1 MASVYLQEKQIANLY
16 IQLTDF
22 ERKLIPSPK
31 KKLTKALIKVLCKL
45 FQYNLNLLLR
55 KVLKIS
61 ANI

>member
-31 KKLTKALIKVLCKL
+31 KKLTKALKKCFVSFFGLIKTYCLEK
-45 FQYNLNLLLR
+45 F
-55 KVLKIS
+55 
-61 ANI
+61 